1 MGNVYCITGIL
12 GLDDLGEES
21 FLLGVFENADDAMR
35 ACKEFDFEKFYS
47 KRAEEISVVEREEL
61 GLLDLKSNWLDDG
74 DLFFEAYDDEEGLS
88 VDFRIHIAK
97 VPLNELI
104 DITLWC

>member
-61 GLLDLKSNWLDDG
+61 GLLDLKSNWLDNG
-74 DLFFEAYDDEEGLS
+74 DLFFEAYDDEEGIN
-88 VDFRIHIAK
+88 VDFSIRVVE
-97 VPLNELI
+97 VPLNELV
-104 DITLWC
+104 DRPLFQ